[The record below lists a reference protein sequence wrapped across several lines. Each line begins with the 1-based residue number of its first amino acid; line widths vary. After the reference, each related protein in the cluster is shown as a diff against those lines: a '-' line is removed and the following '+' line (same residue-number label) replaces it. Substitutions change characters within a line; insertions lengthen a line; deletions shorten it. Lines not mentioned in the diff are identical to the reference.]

1 MHAERSNNDT
11 TTKPTRSTNLPYSYQ
26 FPDDEDS
33 DDEETFMQD
42 LSRPKEPKQSDN
54 EHLSKIQMLVK
65 KLETLDELVD
75 QQCKPSKQDRKETE
89 RKDMC
94 KEWLQ
99 KLNNEDRKREGLEEM
114 RRLIGSLEARQK
126 KL

>member
-1 MHAERSNNDT
+1 MQAERSNNGT
-11 TTKPTRSTNLPYSYQ
+11 TSKPTRSTNIPYSYQ
-26 FPDDEDS
+26 FLEDEDS
-33 DDEETFMQD
+33 DDEETSMQD
-42 LSRPKEPKQSDN
+42 LSCPKEPKQSDN
-54 EHLSKIQMLVK
+54 EHLSKIQMLLK

-75 QQCKPSKQDRKETE
+75 QQCKPNEQDRKETE